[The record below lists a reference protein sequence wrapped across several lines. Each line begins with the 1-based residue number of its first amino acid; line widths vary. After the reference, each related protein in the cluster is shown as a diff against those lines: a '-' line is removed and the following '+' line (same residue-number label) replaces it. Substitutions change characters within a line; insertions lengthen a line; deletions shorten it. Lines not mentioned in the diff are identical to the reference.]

1 MKKILVASHGHL
13 ASGVKSVAKI
23 LLRDDNAITAVDCY
37 VDESDPGEK
46 IRAFIDAVGPEDEA
60 LIFTDLLGGSVC
72 NMVTMMQPEQHGII
86 HVTGFNLAVI
96 LECLISSDPLTA
108 EAIDSIIET
117 GSTLMRRVEVS
128 AAPAAQDEAAE
139 DDDFFI

>member
-23 LLRDDNAITAVDCY
+23 LLHDDSAITAVDCY

-46 IRAFIDAVGPEDEA
+46 IRAFIDGVEPQDEA

-72 NMVTMMQPEQHGII
+72 NMVTAMRPEQYGII
-86 HVTGFNLAVI
+86 HVTGFNLAVV
-96 LECLISSDPLTA
+96 LECLISVDCLTP
-108 EAIDSIIET
+108 EAIDSIVGT
-117 GSTLMRRVEVS
+117 ASTLMKRIELLD
-128 AAPAAQDEAAE
+128 APAEESDAE
-139 DDDFFI
+139 EEDGFFM